1 MGYVVIQFIV
11 SLANGAIEMGQIEWF
26 SFDAGSLAGTCSLAF
41 TIHTVVITFMKQNKN
56 QQNNIRDLGYTYSLG
71 FIIYELVSI
80 MGAFAIAGSGETC
93 TNTLIDCYLKEWTVL
108 FVEVSYF
115 LGRVTTFPLLL

>member
-11 SLANGAIEMGQIEWF
+11 SLANGAIDMSQIEWW
-26 SFDAGSLAGTCSLAF
+26 SLDAGSLAGTCSLAF

-71 FIIYELVSI
+71 FIVYELVSI
-80 MGAFAIAGSGETC
+80 MGAFAIAGSG
-93 TNTLIDCYLKEWTVL
+93 
-108 FVEVSYF
+108 
-115 LGRVTTFPLLL
+115 